1 MFVFVKMGWRNLFR
15 NKRRTFLAGLAI
27 GMGLAGLMVAD
38 AFMLGMS
45 DNMIRAATETFTGH
59 GQIHRTGFRKT
70 HEVEK
75 TISDRERIVSE
86 LRQQADVRAVTE
98 RTLSFSMITSPANVN
113 SVLLFGIQ
121 PETEKEISKLDE
133 ALIKGEYVPDG
144 PENRIMIGWKLA
156 EILEVELDDRVVITL
171 AQAETGEMSQEMF
184 RVGGIFR
191 FGIRQMDLGTA
202 FVHVQKAQSML
213 NIGSNVH
220 EIAFFCR
227 DLKTAGDIRNPLW
240 AAFSDEENQALSWK
254 KLIPELSSVLD
265 MTDFGIWILTT
276 ILFGIVAVV
285 IVNTLFMAMYER
297 LFEFGVLRTIGT
309 RPLRMALMILFE
321 AASLAVI
328 SIVIGIAIGTLA
340 NYILGIVGLDYT
352 GLEFVGVTI
361 SEYIYPV
368 MRPGQFTFYP
378 VLLFFFTV
386 IVGIYPAIHAARITP
401 SKALRRSL

>member
-1 MFVFVKMGWRNLFR
+1 MFIFVKMGWRNLFR

-38 AFMLGMS
+38 AFMLGMT
-45 DNMIRAATETFTGH
+45 DNMVRAATETFTGH
-59 GQIHRTGFRKT
+59 GQIHRRGFRKT

-75 TISDRERIVSE
+75 TVTHYEQVIEN
-86 LRQQADVRAVTE
+86 LRQEEDIRVVTE
-98 RTLSFSMITSPANVN
+98 RTISFSMITSPANVN
-113 SVLLFGIQ
+113 SVMLFGIR
-121 PETEKEISKLDE
+121 PETEKQISKLDE
-133 ALIKGEYVPDG
+133 ALINGSYVSDQQ
-144 PENRIMIGWKLA
+144 ENRIMI
-156 EILEVELDDRVVITL
+156 
-171 AQAETGEMSQEMF
+171 GEMSQEMF

-191 FGIRQMDLGTA
+191 FGIRQMDMGTA
-202 FVHVQKAQSML
+202 FVHIEKAQAML
-213 NIGSNVH
+213 NIGSMVH
-220 EIAFFCR
+220 EIAFFCNN
-227 DLKTAGDIRNPLW
+227 LKTAGNIGNPLW
-240 AAFSDEENQALSWK
+240 EKFSDEENQALSWK
-254 KLIPELSSVLD
+254 KLIPELSSVLE
-265 MTDFGIWILTT
+265 MSDFGIWIITT

-340 NYILGIVGLDYT
+340 NHILGITGLDYT

-368 MRPGQFTFYP
+368 MRTKQFTFYP
-378 VLLFFFTV
+378 TLLFFFTV
-386 IVGIYPAIHAARITP
+386 IIGIYPAIHAARITP

>member
-1 MFVFVKMGWRNLFR
+1 MFIFVKMGWRNLFR

-38 AFMLGMS
+38 AFMLGMT
-45 DNMIRAATETFTGH
+45 DNMVRAATETFTGH
-59 GQIHRTGFRKT
+59 GQIHRRGFRKT

-75 TISDRERIVSE
+75 TVTHYEQVIEN
-86 LRQQADVRAVTE
+86 LRQEEDIRVVTE
-98 RTLSFSMITSPANVN
+98 RTISFSMITSPANVN
-113 SVLLFGIQ
+113 SVMLFGIR
-121 PETEKEISKLDE
+121 PETEKQISKLDE
-133 ALIKGEYVPDG
+133 ALINGSYVSDQ

-156 EILEVELDDRVVITL
+156 EVLEVGLNDRVVVTL

-191 FGIRQMDLGTA
+191 FGIRQMDMGTA
-202 FVHVQKAQSML
+202 FVHIEKAQAML
-213 NIGSNVH
+213 NIGSMVH
-220 EIAFFCR
+220 EIAFFCNN
-227 DLKTAGDIRNPLW
+227 LKTAGNIGNPLW
-240 AAFSDEENQALSWK
+240 EKFSDEENQALSWK
-254 KLIPELSSVLD
+254 KLIPELSSVLE
-265 MTDFGIWILTT
+265 MSDFGIWIITT

-340 NYILGIVGLDYT
+340 NHILGITGLDYT

-368 MRPGQFTFYP
+368 MRTKQFTFYP
-378 VLLFFFTV
+378 TLLFFFTV
-386 IVGIYPAIHAARITP
+386 IIGIYPAIHAARITP